1 MWNKVKVYPW
11 VGTQYEKPEIFP
23 DKTLI
28 LGESNYTSEGNFD
41 SNLVISCVVDHIGK
55 NEDPNFSRFATKTRR
70 VIFGHNT
77 KVSSK
82 MFWENVA
89 FYNFVQYLVGSVSK
103 ERPTEKMWHESV
115 QAFSEIINTL
125 KPKRM
130 LVLGLENWKNL
141 LEHINHTKEGKYMAT
156 FDVDGYRVIAGY
168 IIHPS
173 YGGGFSYEEWQ
184 PVASEILLK
193 T

>member
-1 MWNKVKVYPW
+1 MWNKVKVHPW
-11 VGTQYEKPEIFP
+11 VGSQYEKPEIFP

-28 LGESNYTSEGNFD
+28 LGESNYTSEENFD
-41 SNLVISCVVDHIGK
+41 SNLVISCVADHIGE

-70 VIFGHNT
+70 VIFGRNT
-77 KVSSK
+77 TVSSK
-82 MFWENVA
+82 QFWGNVA
-89 FYNFVQYLVGSVSK
+89 FYNFVQYLVGSVSR
-103 ERPTEKMWHESV
+103 ERPTEKMRHESV

-141 LEHINHTKEGKYMAT
+141 LEYVNHTKEGEYMVT

-173 YGGGFSYEEWQ
+173 YGGGFSYKEWQ

>member
-11 VGTQYEKPEIFP
+11 VGSQYEKPEIFP

-28 LGESNYTSEGNFD
+28 LGESNYTSEENFD
-41 SNLVISCVVDHIGK
+41 SNLVISCVVGHIGK
-55 NEDPNFSRFATKTRR
+55 NEDPNFSRFATKIRR
-70 VIFGHNT
+70 VIFGRNT
-77 KVSSK
+77 TVSSK
-82 MFWENVA
+82 LFWENVA
-89 FYNFVQYLVGSVSK
+89 FYNFVQYLVGSASK

-115 QAFSEIINTL
+115 QAFSEVINTL

-156 FDVDGYRVIAGY
+156 FDVDGYRIIAGY

-173 YGGGFSYEEWQ
+173 YGGGFSYEEWH